1 MTAPDRWRKPSRC
14 DTSACVEVA
23 SSTDGVMVRNSTDPW
38 VWLTFTAEE
47 WAAFRDAIKAGEFDD
62 E

>member
-14 DTSACVEVA
+14 GDGACVEVRPC
-23 SSTDGVMVRNSTDPW
+23 TDGVDFRVSHLPMW
-38 VWLTFTAEE
+38 VIHISAEE
-47 WAAFRDAIKAGEFDD
+47 WAAFRDAIKAGEFD